1 MEQPSALIVS
11 DDVEFSRA
19 ITSRWQLERSV
30 PAFTLMSSDLHLAFD
45 PENLHLA
52 IAGCVHPHALSAVL
66 EALHAIGKRVLFV
79 SEDAATLQTV
89 RDRWPG
95 IIVVRQQENWLD
107 TLILAGSEALHYMQA
122 EARALRAEKINAVLE
137 HEATLGRYVLEMQ
150 HTLSNML
157 TAMLGNSEL
166 LLLEPGSLS
175 AEARSQIETI
185 RNMAL
190 RIHEIL
196 RRFSS
201 LEKELSIVGWERN
214 ITSSAKSERLAAGV

>member
-1 MEQPSALIVS
+1 MEQPTALIVS
-11 DDVEFSRA
+11 DDPEFSRV

-30 PAFTLMSSDLHLAFD
+30 PAFTLMSSDIHLAFD
-45 PENLHLA
+45 PENLELA
-52 IAGCVHPHALSAVL
+52 IVGHVRPQALSAVL
-66 EALHAIGKRVLFV
+66 EALDAAGKRVLFV
-79 SEDAATLQTV
+79 SENGATLQTV
-89 RDRWPG
+89 RDRWPR
-95 IIVVRQQENWLD
+95 IVAFRQQENWLD
-107 TLILAGSEALHYMQA
+107 TLILVGSQALHYAEA
-122 EARALRAEKINAVLE
+122 EARALRAEKINALLE
-137 HEATLGRYVLEMQ
+137 HEATLGRYVLEMR
-150 HTLSNML
+150 HMLNNML

-201 LEKELSIVGWERN
+201 LEKELSVASWEPRKED
-214 ITSSAKSERLAAGV
+214 TARPFAAGIS